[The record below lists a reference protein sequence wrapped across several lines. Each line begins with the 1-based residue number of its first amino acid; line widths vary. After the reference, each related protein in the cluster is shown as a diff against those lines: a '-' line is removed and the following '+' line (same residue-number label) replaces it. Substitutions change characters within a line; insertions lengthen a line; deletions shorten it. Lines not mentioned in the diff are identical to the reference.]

1 MCSVSADPRR
11 LVVNLRDERPVW
23 SLPDWA
29 LEEIRAAVPPGWEV
43 VVVDAAA
50 DARGDGGEPS
60 AEAIAAVAG
69 AEVYLGHGFPRSL
82 FAAAHRGGSH
92 RLRWVHSAAAG
103 VGASL
108 YPEMRESGIVLTNSA
123 RVYAAPIAET
133 VMAMILFFA
142 RGLDLAVRAQNA
154 RRWGKD
160 ELEGADSPVREI
172 GGSTVGI
179 LGFGGIGSEVA
190 RRALA
195 MDARV
200 LATRR
205 RPAEAPPGVDLLI
218 GDGALPEVLR
228 RSDFVVLALPDT
240 ERTRGLV
247 GAAEL
252 DLMRPGA
259 VLVNV
264 GRGSVLDEHALASRL
279 ASGRLRGAALD
290 VFSREPLP
298 ADSPLWDLP
307 GLLITPHVSGISRT
321 FWRRQ
326 IDLVLENIDR
336 YLRGRPLLNT
346 VDKQAGY

>member
-1 MCSVSADPRR
+1 MSSASADSRR

-23 SLPDWA
+23 SLPTWA
-29 LEEIRAAVPPGWEV
+29 LDEIRAAVPPDWEV

-82 FAAAHRGGSH
+82 FAAAHRGDAP

-103 VGASL
+103 VGGSL
-108 YPEMRESGIVLTNSA
+108 YPEMRESAILLTNSA
-123 RVYAAPIAET
+123 RIYAAPIAET

-142 RGLDLAVRAQNA
+142 RGLDLAVRAQSA
-154 RRWGKD
+154 RRWGK
-160 ELEGADSPVREI
+160 EALEGADSPVREI

-179 LGFGGIGSEVA
+179 VGLGGIGREVA

-200 LATRR
+200 LATKRS
-205 RPAEAPPGVDLLI
+205 PAEAPPGVDLLV
-218 GDGALPEVLR
+218 GDGAVPELLG
-228 RSDFVVLALPDT
+228 RSDFVVLALPET

-264 GRGSVLDEHALASRL
+264 GRGSVLDESALASRL
-279 ASGRLRGAALD
+279 ANGRLRGAALD

-298 ADSPLWDLP
+298 AESPLWDLP
-307 GLLITPHVSGISRT
+307 GMLITPHVSGISRV

-326 IDLVLENIDR
+326 IDLIVENVGR
-336 YLRGRPLLNT
+336 YLHGGPLLNT